1 MSTKADVWTVLTML
15 EWGTEYFSGKGIT
28 QPRLSIEWLLS
39 HVLDCKR
46 LDLYLAFDRPLSQ
59 AELEELRALVR
70 RRAQHEPLQYITG
83 HTDFFNCRIDVN
95 PSVLIPRP
103 ETEQLVEMVLD
114 WGAERPHCRVLD
126 VGTGSGCIA
135 IALKKAKPGWDVTG
149 IDISPEALKTAT
161 GNAVINEAD
170 VRFAPGDLFDHTLA
184 ALKLPDQDLKQEHSQ
199 GHGHSQSQGHDQGHG
214 LGHGHDHR
222 HGQDLGRDHG
232 HGHGHGQDLGRDHE
246 HEHGHGHGHG
256 HKFDIIVSNPP
267 YITPEERGSMDI
279 EVRDFEPSAALFH
292 ADILQV
298 YTSLRVLAEK
308 WLQPDGCLFVELSEF
323 HTENLFKI
331 FCTPQWDASLLNDY
345 SRKPRFIRAVP
356 VR

>member
-15 EWGTEYFSGKGIT
+15 EWGTDYFSGKGIT

-39 HVLDCKR
+39 HVLACKR

-59 AELEELRALVR
+59 AELDELRALVR

-95 PSVLIPRP
+95 PAVLIPRP

-114 WGAERPHCRVLD
+114 WGAERPQCRVLD

-135 IALKKAKPGWDVTG
+135 IAIKKAKPGWDVTG
-149 IDISPEALKTAT
+149 IDISPEALKTAA
-161 GNAVINEAD
+161 GNALINEAD
-170 VRFAPGDLFDHTLA
+170 VRFSPGDLFDHTLA
-184 ALKLPDQDLKQEHSQ
+184 ALHLTEQ
-199 GHGHSQSQGHDQGHG
+199 GQDQGHEMAKAQG
-214 LGHGHDHR
+214 NAHDQDEKQGRGRNAHDQDER
-222 HGQDLGRDHG
+222 QGQGRKAHDQDERQGQDLGHG
-232 HGHGHGQDLGRDHE
+232 LEPGYRQGR
-246 HEHGHGHGHG
+246 G

-267 YITPEERGSMDI
+267 YITPEERGSLDA
-279 EVRDFEPSAALFH
+279 EVRDFEPSTALFH
-292 ADILQV
+292 ADILQL

-308 WLQPDGCLFVELSEF
+308 WLQPDGCVFVELSEF
-323 HTENLFKI
+323 HTDNLFRI
-331 FCTPQWDASLLNDY
+331 FCTPQWDASLLSDY
-345 SRKPRFIRAVP
+345 SSKPRFIRAVP

>member
-15 EWGTEYFSGKGIT
+15 EWGTDYFSGKGIT

-39 HVLDCKR
+39 HVLACKR

-59 AELEELRALVR
+59 AELDELRALVR

-114 WGAERPHCRVLD
+114 WGAERPRCRVLD

-135 IALKKAKPGWDVTG
+135 IALKKAKPDWDVTG
-149 IDISPEALKTAT
+149 IDISPEALKTAA

-170 VRFAPGDLFDHTLA
+170 VRFAHGDLFDHTLA
-184 ALKLPDQDLKQEHSQ
+184 ALQLPDQMRDQKQEQ
-199 GHGHSQSQGHDQGHG
+199 NQDQDQIQEH
-214 LGHGHDHR
+214 GHGHDQE
-222 HGQDLGRDHG
+222 HGHDHG
-232 HGHGHGQDLGRDHE
+232 HNHGHN
-246 HEHGHGHGHG
+246 HGHGHG
-256 HKFDIIVSNPP
+256 HKFDIIVCNPP
-267 YITPEERGSMDI
+267 YITPEERGSLDI

-308 WLQPDGCLFVELSEF
+308 WLQPDGCVFVELSEF
-323 HTENLFKI
+323 HTDNLFRI
-331 FCTPQWDASLLNDY
+331 FCTPQWDASLLSDY
-345 SRKPRFIRAVP
+345 SSKPRFIRAVQ